1 MNQAFLHFGA
11 KFLTLSKPETQV
23 FGTQYITN
31 FSLVIQKYQYLTGCT
46 FLDTFQYYHYVS
58 DTSLKST
65 KQIYENITKKNVVDF
80 VLQLCFLAFVF
91 MTSQTKR
98 PYDSILSNSI
108 LSTYFVHT
116 TARERTF
123 CNAMKIRIHESKY
136 VFLRFPQSLLILL
149 ALPITCGH
157 RYLGLIPYI
166 CIGITLGIMHGNGI
180 YYICT

>member
-1 MNQAFLHFGA
+1 MKGVPGITPKWVKSWTGLFFILGSNFWLFR
-11 KFLTLSKPETQV
+11 KPETQV
-23 FGTQYITN
+23 YGTQYITN

-65 KQIYENITKKNVVDF
+65 KQIYEKITKKTWWISF
-80 VLQLCFLAFVF
+80 YSFAFWHLYLWPA
-91 MTSQTKR
+91 R

-123 CNAMKIRIHESKY
+123 CNVMKIRIHESKY
-136 VFLRFPQSLLILL
+136 S
-149 ALPITCGH
+149 
-157 RYLGLIPYI
+157 
-166 CIGITLGIMHGNGI
+166 
-180 YYICT
+180 